1 MSTPNA
7 ARVTA
12 QDFFDYDKCPHR
24 VYLNRF
30 GDESEKQ
37 PQAAFLNLLFE
48 RALSHEEDVV
58 SDVLCET
65 PAGATLEARAQVTLD
80 LMKRGVALIY
90 HGVLLQ
96 EGDSGI
102 PDLLEKVD
110 GASTLGSHFYMPVD
124 IKSGS
129 GYANRETGELRPE
142 YGLQLYHYGMLL
154 QAVQGTFPPE
164 GAILNRDRERVPYR
178 LKDFRRAYEAT
189 MPRVRALVT
198 GAATDEP
205 ALSSS
210 CGFCQWWNHCDKILE
225 ETKDVTLLPD
235 IGRSKK
241 ITLNAAGVRS
251 IPQLSKFD
259 FSRNRLKGIGPK
271 TVETIKRAAIVSLS
285 QKMQVLATAAM
296 PNPPRKI
303 YLDFEDDPTQEL
315 IYLCGMW
322 IDPPLKGLNYH
333 GLFSADRRGEKK
345 IWDEFQKI
353 CAAFAAEDFAV
364 FHYSPYEKNKLATLE
379 RKYGVTQSDAL
390 DEFRSRMVD
399 LHPIVKDTVALPAK
413 SYGLKAV
420 APFVGLKYSSA
431 DAGGAQSIVWFQ
443 DYQKNPSRA
452 DILETLLTYN
462 KEDCLAMKQIESWL
476 RTLRPGS
483 AA

>member
-1 MSTPNA
+1 MSTPKA

-30 GDESEKQ
+30 GDEKEKQ

-58 SDVLCET
+58 GDLPYET
-65 PAGATLEARAQVTLD
+65 PSGTTLEARAQSTLD
-80 LMKRGVALIY
+80 LMKKGVERIY

-96 EGDSGI
+96 ADDSGI
-102 PDLLEKVD
+102 PDLLEKMD
-110 GASTLGSHFYMPVD
+110 GASTFGSHFYMPVD

-129 GYANRETGELRPE
+129 GYKDREMGELRPE

-164 GAILNRDRERVPYR
+164 GAILNRDRERVPFP
-178 LKDFRRAYEAT
+178 LDQFRRDYHST
-189 MPRVRALVT
+189 LPRVRALVT
-198 GAATDEP
+198 GAASDEP
-205 ALSSS
+205 ALSTA

-225 ETKDVTLLPD
+225 EAKDVTLLPD

-241 ITLNAAGVRS
+241 ITLNAAGIRS
-251 IPQLSKFD
+251 IPQLVKFD
-259 FSRNRLKGIGPK
+259 FSRNKLKGIGPK
-271 TVETIKRAAIVSLS
+271 TVESMKRAAIVSLTK
-285 QKMQVLATAAM
+285 KMQVLATAPL

-333 GLFSADRRGEKK
+333 GLFSANMQGEKK

-353 CAAFAAEDFAV
+353 CTTFAAEDFVV
-364 FHYSPYEKNKLATLE
+364 FHYSHYEKTKLASLE
-379 RKYGVTQSDAL
+379 RKYGATQSDAL
-390 DEFRSRMVD
+390 DEFRSRLVD

-413 SYGLKAV
+413 SYGLKSV
-420 APFVGLKYSSA
+420 APFVGLKYSAA

-443 DYQKNPSRA
+443 DYQKDPSRA

>member
-1 MSTPNA
+1 MSSTNA
-7 ARVTA
+7 VRVTA

-30 GDESEKQ
+30 GDEREKL

-48 RALSHEEDVV
+48 RALSHEEEVV
-58 SDVLCET
+58 GDLPYDT
-65 PAGATLEARAQVTLD
+65 PAGATLEARALATVD
-80 LMKRGVALIY
+80 LMKRGVERIY

-96 EGDSGI
+96 DGESGI
-102 PDLLEKVD
+102 PDLLERVE
-110 GASTLGSHFYMPVD
+110 GASTLGGHFYMPVD

-129 GYANRETGELRPE
+129 GYADRENGELRRE

-154 QAVQGTFPPE
+154 QAVQGTFPPD
-164 GAILNRDRERVPYR
+164 GAILNRERERVPYR
-178 LKDFRRAYEAT
+178 LEQFRRAYET
-189 MPRVRALVT
+189 TLPKVRALVT
-198 GAATDEP
+198 GAAPDEP
-205 ALSSS
+205 ALSSV
-210 CGFCQWWNHCDKILE
+210 CGHCQWWNHCDKILE
-225 ETKDVTLLPD
+225 EAKDVTLLPD
-235 IGRSKK
+235 VGRAKK

-251 IPQLSKFD
+251 IPQLVKFD
-259 FSRNRLKGIGPK
+259 FGRNKLKGIGPK
-271 TVETIKRAAIVSLS
+271 TVESMKRAAIISLTK
-285 QKMQVLATAAM
+285 KMQVLATAAI
-296 PNPPRKI
+296 PDPPRKI

-333 GLFSADRRGEKK
+333 GLFSANMQGEKK

-353 CAAFAAEDFAV
+353 CASFAAEDFIV
-364 FHYSPYEKNKLATLE
+364 FHYSHYERTKLASLE
-379 RKYGVTQSDAL
+379 RKYGATQNDAL

-413 SYGLKAV
+413 SYGLKSV
-420 APFVGLKYSSA
+420 APFVGLKYSAA

-443 DYQKNPSRA
+443 DYQKDPSRT
-452 DILETLLTYN
+452 DILETLLNYN
-462 KEDCLAMKQIESWL
+462 KEDCLAMKKIEAWL